1 MSGNIIAKLTISKN
15 SDPDWH
21 VERDFGQEVIT
32 IGRDNSNT
40 LLLEDGKKIVSRQHA
55 KIQFIDGDYHLID
68 CGSRNFT
75 FLNDRKITPNK
86 PCLLRSGDQVRI
98 SEYII
103 RYTSVQ
109 AAPESNAY
117 QEETALLENPFGEDM
132 QIIANLLNKVK
143 RKYDVHEPSMRDSA
157 LRAAFHEMMTGIDI
171 GSVGEIIGRELVPQN
186 GFASDVLQ
194 SEPIVLSPEYE
205 EPEAEVEVEA
215 PAVHTPDQSEMILP
229 SDTSTMLRIGQTLD
243 MVAGSMIS
251 IVRSSENFRNNFLG
265 LPMSRLASS
274 IHVMTVEEFKE
285 FLFTNS
291 IAEEE
296 AQNRFQ
302 QVKQQVDDSLQQYQA
317 LLDVYKTDL
326 NDGMLH
332 MLESLN
338 PDKLKRE
345 YSQHSGFMKVVP
357 GYVNS
362 RVNQFLQTKLREL
375 LAEQRDQEDDEA
387 FRPLF
392 VNTYMEKLS
401 QHAAVPDYEE
411 Y

>member
-98 SEYII
+98 SEYIL
-103 RYTSVQ
+103 RYTSIQ
-109 AAPESNAY
+109 AAPESQAY

-132 QIIANLLNKVK
+132 QIIANLLSKIK
-143 RKYDVHEPSMRDSA
+143 RKYDVHDPAMRDA
-157 LRAAFHEMMTGIDI
+157 TLRTAFHEMMTGVDI

-186 GFASDVLQ
+186 GFAADVLQ
-194 SEPIVLSPEYE
+194 SEPIMVPPEPAE
-205 EPEAEVEVEA
+205 EQ
-215 PAVHTPDQSEMILP
+215 PASESQVAYTGQDPSEMMMP
-229 SDTSTMLRIGQTLD
+229 ADTSTMLRIGQTLD
-243 MVAGSMIS
+243 MLAGSMIS

-265 LPMSRLASS
+265 MPVSRLASS

-285 FLFTNS
+285 FLFTSS

-302 QVKQQVDDSLQQYQA
+302 LVRQQVDDSLQQYQA

-338 PDKLKRE
+338 PDKLMRE
-345 YSQHSGFMKVVP
+345 YAQHSGFMKVIP

-375 LAEQRDQEDDEA
+375 LAEQRDNDDHDS

-401 QHAAVPDYEE
+401 QHAAVADYEE

>member
-1 MSGNIIAKLTISKN
+1 MREA
-15 SDPDWH
+15 
-21 VERDFGQEVIT
+21 
-32 IGRDNSNT
+32 T
-40 LLLEDGKKIVSRQHA
+40 LR
-55 KIQFIDGDYHLID
+55 
-68 CGSRNFT
+68 T
-75 FLNDRKITPNK
+75 
-86 PCLLRSGDQVRI
+86 
-98 SEYII
+98 
-103 RYTSVQ
+103 
-109 AAPESNAY
+109 
-117 QEETALLENPFGEDM
+117 
-132 QIIANLLNKVK
+132 
-143 RKYDVHEPSMRDSA
+143 
-157 LRAAFHEMMTGIDI
+157 AFHEMMS
-171 GSVGEIIGRELVPQN
+171 GSEVGAVGEIIGRELVPQN

-194 SEPIVLSPEYE
+194 SEPIMVPPEPAE
-205 EPEAEVEVEA
+205 EPASESQVGYTGQD
-215 PAVHTPDQSEMILP
+215 PSEMMMP
-229 SDTSTMLRIGQTLD
+229 GDTSTMLRIGQTLD
-243 MVAGSMIS
+243 MLAGSMIS

-265 LPMSRLASS
+265 LPVSRLASS

-285 FLFTNS
+285 FLFTSS

-302 QVKQQVDDSLQQYQA
+302 LVRQQVDDSLQQYQA

-338 PDKLKRE
+338 PDKLMRE
-345 YSQHSGFMKVVP
+345 YAKHSGFMKVIP

-375 LAEQRDQEDDEA
+375 LAEQRDQDDHDS

-401 QHAAVPDYEE
+401 QHAAVADYEE